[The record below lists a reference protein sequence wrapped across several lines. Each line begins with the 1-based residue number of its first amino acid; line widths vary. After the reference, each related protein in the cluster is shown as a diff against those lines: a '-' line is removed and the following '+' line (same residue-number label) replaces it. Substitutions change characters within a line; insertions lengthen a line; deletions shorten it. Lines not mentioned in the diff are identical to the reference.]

1 MVSQHIEPNVVTA
14 EDVLKRAPMLSRIS
28 RDVANCY
35 EHRHKLK
42 ERLEEFVVISRKFNS
57 PEIQETIESLR
68 RKVGED
74 DAKMEELEK
83 EVRLLGGVLK
93 EQRQGFIYFYTELKD
108 HRVYLVWDPAD
119 CDMVY
124 WHELDETSEDRT
136 PLQFSDGPAPSAI
149 DTTE

>member
-1 MVSQHIEPNVVTA
+1 MASQHTEPDVVTT
-14 EDVLKRAPMLSRIS
+14 EEVLKRAPMLSRIS
-28 RDVANCY
+28 RDVINCY

-68 RKVGED
+68 RKVSED
-74 DAKMEELEK
+74 DTEMNVLEK
-83 EVRLLGGVLK
+83 EVCLLGGVLK
-93 EQRQGFIYFYTELKD
+93 EQRQGFIYFYTELND

-124 WHELDETSEDRT
+124 WHELDETYEDRT
-136 PLQFSDGPAPSAI
+136 PLQFSDGPTPSAI

>member
-1 MVSQHIEPNVVTA
+1 MASQRTEPDVVTT
-14 EDVLKRAPMLSRIS
+14 EEVLKRAPMLSRIS
-28 RDVANCY
+28 RDVINCY

-68 RKVGED
+68 RKVAED
-74 DAKMEELEK
+74 DTEMDVLEK
-83 EVRLLGGVLK
+83 EVGLLGGVLK
-93 EQRQGFIYFYTELKD
+93 EQRQGFIYFYTELND

-124 WHELDETSEDRT
+124 WHELDETYEDRT
-136 PLQFSDGPAPSAI
+136 PLQFSDGPTPSAI

>member
-1 MVSQHIEPNVVTA
+1 MASQQVEPEVVTT
-14 EDVLKRAPMLSRIS
+14 EEVLKRAPMLSRIS
-28 RDVANCY
+28 RDVISCY
-35 EHRHKLK
+35 ERRHKLK

-68 RKVGED
+68 RKVSEHD
-74 DAKMEELEK
+74 SEMTELEK

-93 EQRQGFIYFYTELKD
+93 EQSQGFIYFYTELND

-124 WHELDETSEDRT
+124 WHELDETHEDRT
-136 PLQFSDGPAPSAI
+136 PLQFSDGPTPSAI
-149 DTTE
+149 DSTD

>member
-1 MVSQHIEPNVVTA
+1 MANQHTEPDVVTT
-14 EDVLKRAPMLSRIS
+14 EEVLKRAPMLSRIS
-28 RDVANCY
+28 RDVINCY
-35 EHRHKLK
+35 EHRHRLK

-68 RKVGED
+68 RKVSED
-74 DAKMEELEK
+74 DTEMNVLEK

-93 EQRQGFIYFYTELKD
+93 EQRQGFIYFYTELND

-124 WHELDETSEDRT
+124 WHELDETYEDRT
-136 PLQFSDGPAPSAI
+136 PLQFSDGPTPSAI

>member
-1 MVSQHIEPNVVTA
+1 MANQQTEPDVVTT
-14 EDVLKRAPMLSRIS
+14 EEVLKRAPMLSRIS
-28 RDVANCY
+28 RDVINCY

-68 RKVGED
+68 RKVSED
-74 DAKMEELEK
+74 DTEMNVLEK

-93 EQRQGFIYFYTELKD
+93 EQRQGFIYFYTELND

-124 WHELDETSEDRT
+124 WHELDETYEDRT
-136 PLQFSDGPAPSAI
+136 PLQFSDGPTPSAI